1 MRLRIISG
9 TAEEEPLVLAPDDD
23 EDQGP
28 SGAVIDPP
36 AGPSG
41 EVNPPAPEPLEP
53 SPGPST
59 QPQPQAP
66 QTGFAGL
73 RKGFLLK
80 KVICQ
85 K

>member
-1 MRLRIISG
+1 MNEWIRLRIISG

-28 SGAVIDPP
+28 SDAVMDPP

-41 EVNPPAPEPLEP
+41 EPEPLEP

-59 QPQPQAP
+59 QPQTQA

>member
-1 MRLRIISG
+1 MRIIPCT
-9 TAEEEPLVLAPDDD
+9 TAEEALEVVPDNED
-23 EDQGP
+23 DQGP

-41 EVNPPAPEPLEP
+41 KRDVSSPEPLEP
-53 SPGPST
+53 SPGPLSVPKT
-59 QPQPQAP
+59 PAL

-80 KVICQ
+80 KDSC
-85 K
+85 